1 MRPFVTRPA
10 FRLKGK
16 IFPPGDKSIA
26 HRYIIIGA
34 LSRGLTKIANFPA
47 NKDCFYTIQALRKL
61 GIKITGYSDNAH
73 KKNPTINVFAKGR
86 FGLTKP
92 GRPIFVGNSGTTLR
106 LLLGVLA
113 GQNFKVIL
121 HAGESLSRRPMLRVT
136 RPLRMM
142 GAKIEAR
149 AVKNKKEGKSEEY
162 LPITIKGNK
171 LNSISYRMPV
181 ASAQVK
187 SALLLAALYAKGTTK
202 VIEPVKTRDHTERIL
217 KLFKAGI
224 KLKQNAIYI
233 KGGKELIAP
242 SRVVTVPGDIS
253 SAAFFITL
261 ASIIPDSQ
269 VLIRNVSLN
278 PSRLG
283 IIRVLKRMGA
293 DIQLST
299 NESGRLTTE
308 PMGNILAR
316 SSNLKGAII
325 RKKEIPS
332 LIDELPVL
340 MVAASLARG
349 RTVFEG
355 VGELRVKE
363 TDRIDSMMENLKRM
377 SANIGVFK
385 EGKSE
390 NIIIK
395 GVKELKGARVRSFAD
410 HRTAMS
416 MVVAGFAARG
426 ETKID
431 DISCISKSYPEFI
444 NHLKILTNR

>member
-1 MRPFVTRPA
+1 MKPFVTGPTS
-10 FRLKGK
+10 RLKGEV
-16 IFPPGDKSIA
+16 FLSGDKSIA

-34 LSRGLTKIANFPA
+34 LSHGVTRIKNFPA
-47 NKDCFYTIQALRKL
+47 SKDCFYTIHAFKKL
-61 GIKITGYSDNAH
+61 GIKITGCPVNAY
-73 KKNPTINVFAKGR
+73 KKSSTIDVFGKGR
-86 FGLTKP
+86 FGLTMP
-92 GRPIFVGNSGTTLR
+92 RAPIFVGNSGTTLR
-106 LLLGVLA
+106 LLLGALA
-113 GQNFKVIL
+113 GQNFKVVL
-121 HAGESLSRRPMLRVT
+121 HTGGSLSRRPMLRVT

-149 AVKNKKEGKSEEY
+149 VVKNNKKAESEEY
-162 LPITIKGNK
+162 PPITIKGGK
-171 LNSISYRMPV
+171 LIPISYRMPV

-217 KLFKAGI
+217 KLFKAKI
-224 KLKQNAIYI
+224 KVKQNTIFI
-233 KGGKELIAP
+233 KGDKELISSPKA
-242 SRVVTVPGDIS
+242 VTVPGDIS

-269 VLIRNVSLN
+269 VLVRNVSLN

-293 DIQLST
+293 DIQLSVS
-299 NESGRLTTE
+299 ESGRLAAE

-316 SSNLKGAII
+316 SSDLKGTIV

-340 MVAASLARG
+340 MVAASLAKG
-349 RTVFEG
+349 ETVFEG

-363 TDRIDSMMENLKRM
+363 TDRIESMMENLKRM
-377 SANIGVFK
+377 GADIGVFK
-385 EGKSE
+385 EGNSE
-390 NIIIK
+390 KIIIQ
-395 GVKELKGARVRSFAD
+395 GVKQLRGTRVRSFAD

-416 MVVAGFAARG
+416 MVVAGLAATG
-426 ETKID
+426 TTKID

-444 NHLKILTNR
+444 THLKTLIQ